1 MLNKKEDTIC
11 SYVYNVV
18 TIQKMYDKK
27 KLSNSYSMKTAL

>member
-27 KLSNSYSMKTAL
+27 TEAF